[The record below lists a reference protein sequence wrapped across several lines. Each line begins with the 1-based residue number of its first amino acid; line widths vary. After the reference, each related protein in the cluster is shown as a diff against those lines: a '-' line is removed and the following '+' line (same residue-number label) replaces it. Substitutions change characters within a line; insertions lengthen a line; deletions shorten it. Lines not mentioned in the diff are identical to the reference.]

1 MDFFAEFKFV
11 KIMMCYIWQ
20 MTLLEQSVCGLKGST
35 ETSIRLLHLVLLGS

>member
-20 MTLLEQSVCGLKGST
+20 ITRLYSGNEIGIHVWFKGV
-35 ETSIRLLHLVLLGS
+35 H

>member
-20 MTLLEQSVCGLKGST
+20 ISLIYT
-35 ETSIRLLHLVLLGS
+35 EIEIAIHV